1 MTEQGANGFLKYQVP
16 IDAYGNGGFRFG
28 EMSHKGSLLCLP
40 SGMHSWAVASPDQI
54 THESLSKVWAEA
66 GQIDVLFVGT
76 GDQLLVLEKP
86 IKQAGRDLSI
96 ITEPMSTGAAARTY
110 NVLLGEKRAVAA
122 ALLAVERGK

>member
-1 MTEQGANGFLKYQVP
+1 
-16 IDAYGNGGFRFG
+16 
-28 EMSHKGSLLCLP
+28 
-40 SGMHSWAVASPDQI
+40 MHSWAVSDASEI
-54 THESLSKVWAEA
+54 THASLEKVWAETD
-66 GQIDVLFVGT
+66 QIDVLFVGT

-86 IKQAGRDLSI
+86 IKQAGRELNI

>member
-1 MTEQGANGFLKYQVP
+1 
-16 IDAYGNGGFRFG
+16 
-28 EMSHKGSLLCLP
+28 
-40 SGMHSWAVASPDQI
+40 MHSWSVTSTSQI
-54 THESLSKVWAEA
+54 THASLEKVWAETD
-66 GQIDVLFVGT
+66 QIDVLFVGT

-86 IKQAGRDLSI
+86 IKQAGRELNI

>member
-1 MTEQGANGFLKYQVP
+1 MTTQADKGFLKYQVP

-40 SGMHSWAVASPDQI
+40 SGMHGWNVTEAGEI
-54 THESLSKVWAEA
+54 THASLAKVWAEA

-86 IKQAGRDLSI
+86 IKQAGRDLNI

>member
-1 MTEQGANGFLKYQVP
+1 LTTQADKGFLKYQVP

-40 SGMHSWAVASPDQI
+40 SGMHEWEVTSADQI
-54 THESLSKVWAEA
+54 THASLEKVWAEA
-66 GQIDVLFVGT
+66 DQIDVLFVGT
-76 GDQLLVLEKP
+76 GDQLLMLEKP
-86 IKQAGRDLSI
+86 IKQAGRDLNI

-122 ALLAVERGK
+122 AFLAVERGK

>member
-1 MTEQGANGFLKYQVP
+1 MHGWDVT
-16 IDAYGNGGFRFG
+16 DAG
-28 EMSHKGSLLCLP
+28 E
-40 SGMHSWAVASPDQI
+40 I
-54 THESLSKVWAEA
+54 THASLAKVWAEA
-66 GQIDVLFVGT
+66 DQIDVLFVGT

-86 IKQAGRDLSI
+86 IKQAGGDFNV